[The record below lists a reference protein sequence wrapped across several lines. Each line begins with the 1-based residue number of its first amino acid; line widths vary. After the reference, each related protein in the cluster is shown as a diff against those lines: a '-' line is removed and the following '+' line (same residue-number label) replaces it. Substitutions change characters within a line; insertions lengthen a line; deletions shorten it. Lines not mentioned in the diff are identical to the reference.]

1 MQLAEL
7 KRQIQNA
14 DIRSFYVFTGDEW
27 AVQRLYINQIAKIK
41 KADVKYIDSISQ
53 VFRTLKSS
61 SFIKQKFVYVVRDDK
76 DILTN
81 EQLQNQ
87 LLNLFSEST
96 VILILT
102 AIDKRLKAIKKL
114 DNIIINFDQLPQETL
129 KKYLRRE
136 ITLSDRGCE
145 WLIELCENDYGRC
158 LLEADKIK
166 AYAEVT
172 ALNKDD
178 INYDYYLKKLLEDGT
193 IYQPPY
199 DAIFDFVD
207 AVLKRKIKKAYSLLD
222 ECYRIGEANLTL
234 LSVLYTN
241 TKQLLQVQAY
251 EGSNIEQSTGLTY
264 WQIKNAKERCGY
276 SSNRELV
283 DLLKSIQQAE
293 SGIKMGKIED
303 DFSINYI
310 LLNFF

>member
-14 DIRSFYVFTGDEW
+14 DLKSFYVFTGDEW
-27 AVQRLYINQIAKIK
+27 AVQRLYIDKIAQ
-41 KADVKYIDSISQ
+41 VKRAAVRYIDSISD
-53 VFRTLKSS
+53 VFKTLKAN

-81 EQLQNQ
+81 DKLQDQ
-87 LLNLFSEST
+87 LLNLSSESI

-102 AIDKRLKAIKKL
+102 TLDKRLKAIKKL
-114 DNIIINFDQLPQETL
+114 DDIIIAFDKLPQETL
-129 KKYLRRE
+129 KKYVKRE
-136 ITLSDRGCE
+136 IPLSDKSCE
-145 WLIELCENDYGRC
+145 WFIDICEEDYGRC
-158 LLEADKIK
+158 LLELDKIK
-166 AYAEVT
+166 IYANSV
-172 ALNKDD
+172 AVNKND
-178 INYDYYLKKLLEDGT
+178 INYDYYFRKLLEDGT

-207 AVLKRKIKKAYSLLD
+207 AALKRQVKKAYSLLD

-241 TKQLLQVQAY
+241 AKQTLQVQSY
-251 EGSNIEQSTGLTY
+251 EGSNIEQSTGLTS
-264 WQIKNAKERCGY
+264 WQIKNAKSRGGY
-276 SSNRELV
+276 STNRELV
-283 DLLKSIQQAE
+283 ALLKLIQQVE
-293 SGIKMGKIED
+293 SGIKTGKIED